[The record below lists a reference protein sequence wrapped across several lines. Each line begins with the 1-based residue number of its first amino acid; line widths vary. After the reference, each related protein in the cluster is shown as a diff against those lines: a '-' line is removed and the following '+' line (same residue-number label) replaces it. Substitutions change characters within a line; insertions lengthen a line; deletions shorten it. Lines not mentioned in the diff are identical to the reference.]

1 MIWEFLWN
9 VILVSAAFF
18 GGVVWSRTGRK
29 KEERKQERSPRIFY
43 SVGSPV
49 SGRLEETYGEEHPT
63 VTISPFEDKLYAPT
77 GGKITRLFPMGNEFL
92 FQTEFGAEL
101 HIRVGDPKDD
111 LQGRYYRPRV
121 VGNEIVS
128 KGKLLLE
135 FDRKALEAEGT
146 SPHVSVSVTNRAYGS
161 RVEMT
166 AWETVKSGEEI
177 LQVQEQHDCD
187 EIHRD

>member
-1 MIWEFLWN
+1 MIWALLWN
-9 VILVSAAFF
+9 VILVPAAFF
-18 GGVVWSRTGRK
+18 AGVAWSRTDSR
-29 KEERKQERSPRIFY
+29 KEERKQERNPRFFY

-49 SGRLEETYGEEHPT
+49 SGRLEEVCGEEYPT
-63 VTISPFEDKLYAPT
+63 VTINPFEDKLYAPT

-101 HIRVGDPKDD
+101 HIQVGDSADD
-111 LQGRYYRPRV
+111 LQGRYYRPKIVR
-121 VGNEIVS
+121 NEIVS

-146 SPHVSVSVTNRAYGS
+146 NPRVSVRVTNRAYGS

-166 AWETVKSGEEI
+166 AWETVKTGEEI

-187 EIHRD
+187 ETHRD

>member
-9 VILVSAAFF
+9 VIPVSAAFF
-18 GGVVWSRTGRK
+18 AGVAWSRMDRK
-29 KEERKQERSPRIFY
+29 KEEKKQEREPKVFY

-49 SGRLEETYGEEHPT
+49 SGRLEEVYGEEYPT

-101 HIRVGDPKDD
+101 HIQVGDSKDD
-111 LQGRYYRPRV
+111 LQGRYYRPKI

-135 FDRKALEAEGT
+135 FDREALEAEGC
-146 SPHVSVSVTNRAYGS
+146 SPRVSVSVTNRAYGS

-166 AWETVKSGEEI
+166 AWETVKTGEEI

-187 EIHRD
+187 ETHRD